1 MLNLQQKENNFY
13 FYDDDSK
20 RIFKLNFPKKINIHG
35 LGKYNAKELL
45 YEEIIKN
52 NYIYKITETELIL
65 YFNLITRLHNKEK
78 KNEYELV
85 CDEFFE
91 DYTEILK
98 EDLDKAELRRIIK
111 NMNNQIKNLN
121 AMVNN
126 LKNEIKE
133 KEEREMEEA
142 YNSS

>member
-111 NMNNQIKNLN
+111 NMNNQIKKLN